1 MRWLEGWFGTASG
14 VLGALF
20 VAAISLVTPAY
31 TTSGSCISIDGGPQT
46 CSYSQPQPVG
56 PPLILYIVLFILFV
70 LIVVGTWVDLSGR
83 RTAGRLILLISVTL
97 LIPIWIF
104 GGPALAHDPT
114 ALTLTLPF
122 ALLAF
127 VAGILACVRRDAP
140 RPAAP
145 TTMPTPT
152 QS

>member
-20 VAAISLVTPAY
+20 VAAISLLTPAY
-31 TTSGSCISIDGGPQT
+31 TTSESCLSIDGGPPDCT
-46 CSYSQPQPVG
+46 SSPPQPVG
-56 PPLILYIVLFILFV
+56 PQPELLLAIVLFILFV

-83 RTAGRLILLISVTL
+83 RTAGRLILLTSVTL

-104 GGPALAHDPT
+104 GGPALEHDPT
-114 ALTLTLPF
+114 AFTLILPF

-140 RPAAP
+140 RPAAAL
-145 TTMPTPT
+145 M